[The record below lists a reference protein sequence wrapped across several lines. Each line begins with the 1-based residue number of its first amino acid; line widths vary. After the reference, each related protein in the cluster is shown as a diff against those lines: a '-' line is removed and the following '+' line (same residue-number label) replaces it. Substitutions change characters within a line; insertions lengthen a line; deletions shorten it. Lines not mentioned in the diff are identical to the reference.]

1 MFEQVHVYRAGP
13 RAASA
18 TGTAGL
24 SDPFGHVREFMQ
36 YSLAPAGALHRT
48 RVMSRRMQREKREA
62 ARIPAA
68 HPPAGRP
75 ARILLNVETGAG
87 RTDER
92 AGPAAETTLG
102 LPFPNRAVER
112 LIQFLAELLRI
123 ETLFDAG
130 QILFQLSP
138 LFKRSAINAAEHFV
152 RRDYL
157 HIFQYKIFPFSFL
170 HIQGFLDNLPLYF
183 FRIRRIIFNPIV
195 YV

>member
-18 TGTAGL
+18 TGTADL

-62 ARIPAA
+62 PRIPAA

-75 ARILLNVETGAG
+75 TRILLNVETGAG

-112 LIQFLAELLRI
+112 LIQFLAVYTGMASLL
-123 ETLFDAG
+123 T
-130 QILFQLSP
+130 
-138 LFKRSAINAAEHFV
+138 SASLPAPDLMSSSAS
-152 RRDYL
+152 RR
-157 HIFQYKIFPFSFL
+157 
-170 HIQGFLDNLPLYF
+170 
-183 FRIRRIIFNPIV
+183 NPSS
-195 YV
+195 